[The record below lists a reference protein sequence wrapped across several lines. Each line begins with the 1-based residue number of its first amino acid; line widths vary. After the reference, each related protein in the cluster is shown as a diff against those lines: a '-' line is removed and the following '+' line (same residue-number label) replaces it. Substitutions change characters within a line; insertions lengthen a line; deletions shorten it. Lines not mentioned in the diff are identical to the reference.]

1 MRFYLSSPFSNSTL
15 YVKIEQSGCPAIFM
29 KGFILMEFLIVCPLV
44 FVAGFIDAV
53 AGGGGL
59 ISLPAYLIAGVP
71 VHAAIG
77 TNKLSSGMG
86 TALATWRY
94 WKSGFIPW
102 KEALICAVVALAAS
116 ALGAKLTLMI
126 DEGFLR
132 IVLLFIL
139 PATAIYLLFH
149 KSFGEAKEPY
159 SWKKTLAY
167 SMLAAFCIGAYDGF
181 YGPGTGTFL
190 ILMLTGL
197 AHMPLDRANGVAKVI
212 NLCSNVACL
221 VVMLF
226 NGKVLILLGFVAGL
240 FSLLG
245 NYLGTRTFQNKGAKI
260 AKPMILLVISIF
272 FVKTI
277 IELI

>member
-1 MRFYLSSPFSNSTL
+1 
-15 YVKIEQSGCPAIFM
+15 
-29 KGFILMEFLIVCPLV
+29 MEFLIVCPLV
-44 FVAGFIDAV
+44 FIAGFVDAV

-102 KEALICAVVALAAS
+102 KEALVCAVVALIAS

-132 IVLLFIL
+132 VILLFIL
-139 PATAIYLLFH
+139 PATAVYLLFH

-159 SWKKTLAY
+159 STKKTLVC

-190 ILMLTGL
+190 ILLLTGL
-197 AHMPLDRANGVAKVI
+197 AHMPLDNANGVAKVI

-245 NYLGTRTFQNKGAKI
+245 NYLGTRTFQQNGAKI

-272 FVKTI
+272 FVKTLV
-277 IELI
+277 ELLG